1 MPART
6 YRFRVQGTGHKDSA
20 IIVGQEVDL
29 MALSQIPFKA
39 WHVRGARGFPNS
51 SVGGWHGAQAA
62 WMKRRK
68 MRIDRILTGKRV
80 VSYFPKTQ
88 AELEAREGVRKAKA
102 RMDMAAWR
110 AAQPDANG
118 DYYRRPPKTDAEKLA
133 HKREYM
139 RMYQRQ
145 KRAGVAEPDMQGV
158 KYPRKPKIGE
168 AGYVNYAGEEMLIGP
183 RINPADAPWL
193 FGRR

>member
-1 MPART
+1 
-6 YRFRVQGTGHKDSA
+6 
-20 IIVGQEVDL
+20 
-29 MALSQIPFKA
+29 
-39 WHVRGARGFPNS
+39 
-51 SVGGWHGAQAA
+51 
-62 WMKRRK
+62 MKSG
-68 MRIDRILTGKRV
+68 LFF
-80 VSYFPKTQ
+80 SLFFLAFFYFAKTQ
-88 AELEAREGVRKAKA
+88 AELEAKEGVRKAKA

-110 AAQPDANG
+110 AIQPDANG

-139 RMYQRQ
+139 RVWQRQ
-145 KRAGVAEPDMQGV
+145 ARAGIASPNMISV

-183 RINPADAPWL
+183 RIDPSCAPWL